1 MPYAKVND
9 LEIYYEL
16 HGPDG
21 AEPLV
26 LFNGAFGVVGEN
38 SDWSNQVARFAQE
51 YRVLIFEHRG
61 HGRTKNPAGKFT
73 NYAELADDAVGLMRS
88 LNIPKAT
95 LAGFSDGGITL
106 LELARR
112 YPEMIVN
119 MVVVGANYYND
130 ADCLK
135 AMETLIPENIEQ
147 NYPDWA
153 ATLEKQHGSQGRGY
167 WKELARQLREMWLE
181 YPNFSQEDL
190 SRITVPALVMSGQYD
205 HFGSIRQ
212 TLDIHRSIKGSE
224 ICIVPG
230 AAHPVLSQ
238 RPEITGLLILDY
250 LVRQRKRRTRASHV
264 SVAIEPGK

>member
-16 HGPDG
+16 HGPEG

-26 LFNGAFGVVGEN
+26 LFNGAFGVVGPD

-51 YRVLIFEHRG
+51 YRVLTFEHRG
-61 HGRTKNPAGKFT
+61 HGRTNNPPGKFAD
-73 NYAELADDAVGLMRS
+73 YAQLAGDAVGLLRS
-88 LNIPKAT
+88 LNIEKAT
-95 LAGFSDGGITL
+95 LVGFSDGAITL

-112 YPEMIVN
+112 YPEVMLV

-130 ADCLK
+130 DACLK
-135 AMETLIPENIEQ
+135 AMETLTPENIEQ

-153 ATLEKQHGSQGRGY
+153 VTLEKQHGSQGRGY
-167 WKELARQLREMWLE
+167 WKDLARQLQAMWLQ
-181 YPNFSQEDL
+181 YPNFSQADL
-190 SRITVPALVMSGQYD
+190 ARITVPTLVMSGQHD
-205 HFGSIRQ
+205 HFGSVRQ

-230 AAHPVLSQ
+230 ASHPVLSQ
-238 RPEITGLLILDY
+238 RPEICSLIILDY
-250 LVRQRKRRTRASHV
+250 LTRQRKRRQRTKPPV
-264 SVAIEPGK
+264 S